1 MSAKEVGMSVD
12 VVLPCLDQPRAPS
25 GVLVSL
31 PTKHEYPCAGRG
43 QRFDRYVA
51 GQRDRARR
59 PDRAREAQWLRR
71 RGAGLRNFPVDTVY
85 ADTGKRTLGA
95 LRIAG
100 LRVALLHEPSDVDI
114 MATADEVLEARF
126 ADAATSVFAAEEAL

>member
-1 MSAKEVGMSVD
+1 MSVD

-25 GVLVSL
+25 GVLASL
-31 PTKHEYPCAGRG
+31 AAKHEYPAGRG
-43 QRFDRYVA
+43 QRFDRCVA

-71 RGAGLRNFPVDTVY
+71 RGAGLRNSPVDTVY

-100 LRVALLHEPSDVDI
+100 LGVALLREPSDVDI
-114 MATADEVLEARF
+114 MTTAAGEGANKVLPARF
-126 ADAATSVFAAEEAL
+126 ADAVTSVFAAEEAL